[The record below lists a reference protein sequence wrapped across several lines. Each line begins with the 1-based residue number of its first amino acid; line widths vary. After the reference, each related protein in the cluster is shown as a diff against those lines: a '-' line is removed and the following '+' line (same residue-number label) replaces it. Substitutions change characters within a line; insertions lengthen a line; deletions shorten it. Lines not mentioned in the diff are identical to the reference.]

1 MLKESEPMRTLV
13 HEAFKRP
20 LYATDNF
27 DVIRT
32 IPKDKSFIGFVKVSK
47 NEEVP
52 VPTDGIVLNDVLRS
66 CKEITKEEY
75 DKSDGGVKQDI

>member
-1 MLKESEPMRTLV
+1 MKFLT
-13 HEAFKRP
+13 HEVYKRP
-20 LYATDNF
+20 LYVTDNL

-32 IPKDKSFIGFVKVSK
+32 IPSEDNKSFIGFMKVSK

-52 VPTDGIVLNDVLRS
+52 VPTSGIVLTDTLLSGR
-66 CKEITKEEY
+66 EITKEEY